1 MNWPLTGT
9 QNSVSLKIII
19 RYTDD
24 SRYDKD
30 QVILMTTW
38 LNDGK
43 GCKCSVFATRE
54 SLQVE
59 MESHGWG
66 DVDGRMAVILILQ
79 EHLKSW
85 KSVLNN

>member
-1 MNWPLTGT
+1 
-9 QNSVSLKIII
+9 
-19 RYTDD
+19 
-24 SRYDKD
+24 
-30 QVILMTTW
+30 MTTW

-59 MESHGWG
+59 MESRGW
-66 DVDGRMAVILILQ
+66 DDMDGRMAVILILQ

-85 KSVLNN
+85 KSVLDN